1 MLIRIIKT
9 VTLSKV
15 GTFTPGMVA
24 NIPRAAADNWIA
36 NGSAM
41 VYDGKPWVAP
51 PEERD
56 IPKGMFWCEAHQ
68 CLHKTGSKPGKVCQK
83 RIDDEA
89 EAREA
94 RKATATKA
102 AEESKAKAI
111 EEAAERARQ
120 EEGGEEEEEEEEE
133 GSED

>member
-9 VTLSKV
+9 VTLPNV
-15 GTFTPGMVA
+15 GTFTPGQVA

-36 NGSAM
+36 NGEAM
-41 VYDGKPWVAP
+41 AYDGKPWKAAP
-51 PEERD
+51 EAKD

-68 CLHKTGSKPGKVCQK
+68 CLHKKGSKPGKVCQK

-94 RKATATKA
+94 RAVAATKA

-120 EEGGEEEEEEEEE
+120 EESGEEEEEEEEE